1 MSIRSSP
8 FSCQVEHEFDDLFR
22 EMDEVRKAVRRE
34 LEGAKGEGAYDAE
47 GRTIFRSSFTNL
59 NLSYFAG

>member
-1 MSIRSSP
+1 M
-8 FSCQVEHEFDDLFR
+8 EHEFDDLFR